1 MHVARMECRLS
12 WEQRRTGQVRARV
25 WLGLALSMAAES
37 TSSCKSPRT
46 LSVGRD
52 AAEGSSGLRVLFVG
66 NSLTYQNDLPR
77 MIAALAKSRGH
88 DMQYEVYAPGG
99 YRLSQHA
106 ADAKL
111 FEKIDRGSWDV
122 VVLQEQSQMPA
133 VPKDRLEREVYPFAR
148 ILSQRVRAASPK
160 AKIAFYQTMAKRNG
174 DARFFPDIP
183 EMRTYEGMQRRIN
196 AAYAE
201 MAKDNRGLLVPVG
214 LLWKE
219 ARATRAE
226 LGLYADDTH
235 PSPVGSYLAACVFYA
250 VLFESSPVGAAHPP
264 SVDDATATFLQAVT
278 SATLSK

>member
-1 MHVARMECRLS
+1 MTTNLLARFLIIVGLFS
-12 WEQRRTGQVRARV
+12 
-25 WLGLALSMAAES
+25 GLACAPAG
-37 TSSCKSPRT
+37 TGGKR
-46 LSVGRD
+46 
-52 AAEGSSGLRVLFVG
+52 GLRVLFVG
-66 NSLTYQNDLPR
+66 NSLTYQNDLPG

-106 ADAKL
+106 SDPKL
-111 FEKIDRGSWDV
+111 LEKIDRGSWDV

-133 VPKDRLEREVYPFAR
+133 VPRDRLEREVYPFAR
-148 ILSQRVRAASPK
+148 RLSQRVRAASPR
-160 AKIAFYQTMAKRNG
+160 ARVAFYQTMAKRNG
-174 DARFFPDIP
+174 DAQFFPDIP
-183 EMRTYEGMQRRIN
+183 EMKTYEGMQERIN

-214 LLWKE
+214 LVWKE
-219 ARATRAE
+219 ARAKRSG

-235 PSPVGSYLAACVFYA
+235 PSLVGTYLAACVFYA

-264 SVDDATATFLQAVT
+264 SVEDATATFLQTIT

>member
-1 MHVARMECRLS
+1 MECRLS

-25 WLGLALSMAAES
+25 WLGLALSMAAGS
-37 TSSCKSPRT
+37 TSSCKSPLT
-46 LSVGRD
+46 ASVGSD

-133 VPKDRLEREVYPFAR
+133 VPRDRLEREVYPFAR
-148 ILSQRVRAASPK
+148 MLSQRVRAASPK
-160 AKIAFYQTMAKRNG
+160 AQIAIVMGGASLC
-174 DARFFPDIP
+174 
-183 EMRTYEGMQRRIN
+183 
-196 AAYAE
+196 AAF
-201 MAKDNRGLLVPVG
+201 LILV
-214 LLWKE
+214 
-219 ARATRAE
+219 
-226 LGLYADDTH
+226 LYLI
-235 PSPVGSYLAACVFYA
+235 VR
-250 VLFESSPVGAAHPP
+250 
-264 SVDDATATFLQAVT
+264 
-278 SATLSK
+278 